1 MSSKTKIQSILEEI
15 IDEEEGPFQCY
26 RCGENHDLLKEIKGQ
41 EILEGNCGVFNLQKL
56 TWKNI
61 LNFCPS
67 V

>member
-41 EILEGNCGVFNLQKL
+41 EILEENCGVFNLQKL
-56 TWKNI
+56 T
-61 LNFCPS
+61 
-67 V
+67 